1 MGVVGCDTMTTISDF
16 SERSVSILFGDA
28 AGAAVLMRD
37 DDPSVGCLY
46 QSNQA
51 DGSMWQSLYIPRLP
65 RDLPEHDRDNAIKLG
80 FLRMNGR
87 EIYRF
92 AVSKFQEVITDA
104 LSATGLSI
112 DQISQFVCHQSNVR
126 IIDAAK
132 QRLGLPDEKV
142 YINIDRFGNT
152 SAGSVGLCLDQL
164 WRAGKIKRGDYVL
177 LVAFGGG
184 LTWSTSVW
192 KI

>member
-1 MGVVGCDTMTTISDF
+1 
-16 SERSVSILFGDA
+16 
-28 AGAAVLMRD
+28 
-37 DDPSVGCLY
+37 
-46 QSNQA
+46 
-51 DGSMWQSLYIPRLP
+51 MWRSLYIPRHD
-65 RDLPEHDRDNAIKLG
+65 RDIPGDDRDNAIRLG
-80 FLRMNGR
+80 YLRMNGR

-92 AVSKFQEVITDA
+92 AVSKFREVIEEA
-104 LSATGLSI
+104 LEATGLTA

-126 IIDAAK
+126 IINASK

-152 SAGSVGLCLDQL
+152 SAGSVGLCLDEL

-177 LVAFGGG
+177 FVAFGGG
-184 LTWSTSVW
+184 LTWATSVW